1 MVCRKGVGNID
12 WSGDVECTMAVGI
25 GRGRE
30 GLSCVDGFD
39 NVWVLWEVVDFL
51 GMRVQNAQLGYIVDK
66 SLNRQWLESFCSFQ
80 D

>member
-1 MVCRKGVGNID
+1 
-12 WSGDVECTMAVGI
+12 MAVGI

-66 SLNRQWLESFCSFQ
+66 SLNCQWLESFCSFQ